1 MNDPHVK
8 ALIYAVEHDKSSDY
22 SLAKTIEIEHSTFYL
37 KLKDSEARFELKEH
51 CPTRQQAQ
59 QAIRPFI
66 QQWELRASL
75 ESGLGTFALRFKQA
89 EIVDLK
95 PTQGV
100 NSIPYPPAAYH
111 LAISSRKVTVS
122 RQYPQPP
129 RERQM
134 NLDNP
139 DVQTMLHRYMGYRRG
154 REYLPSMAYFCC
166 EVFAKRLGK
175 DAKHSANKHKIS
187 HKLVKR
193 VSSLASN
200 KGGDQAR
207 HQSGICQPLTQCEIQ
222 FLERTGWPQ

>member
-1 MNDPHVK
+1 
-8 ALIYAVEHDKSSDY
+8 
-22 SLAKTIEIEHSTFYL
+22 
-37 KLKDSEARFELKEH
+37 
-51 CPTRQQAQ
+51 
-59 QAIRPFI
+59 
-66 QQWELRASL
+66 
-75 ESGLGTFALRFKQA
+75 
-89 EIVDLK
+89 
-95 PTQGV
+95 
-100 NSIPYPPAAYH
+100 
-111 LAISSRKVTVS
+111 
-122 RQYPQPP
+122 
-129 RERQM
+129 M

-222 FLERTGWPQ
+222 FLEKGVAAMIVRAAIVAKDPDQPMDIIDRSNLLEISP